1 MYRIGEFSHLCE
13 TTIKTLRHYDK
24 INLLKPS
31 KIDDFT
37 GYRYY
42 EENQKLILDRIKDL
56 QFAGFSLNEIKKLL
70 TENSNEKLN
79 EQIKKIQEENSK
91 KIKILKKMKKN
102 MENTVIELITNP
114 NFLIVGK
121 IVNIKNRN
129 NIKEIIKNIDKKQE
143 KYFKNYDLI
152 IENYEKGYEEKNI
165 NCFIGRII
173 PDNIKDNPNML
184 ISLKKKGLI
193 ILNNNKVKT
202 VLHSTVKQSVNETY
216 KELIEYAHKNNIQ
229 IRGNFQEV
237 YSKDK
242 IDIYVEA
249 YDLNIENED
258 ELTHRNNLKN
268 KIKNIYPKEFIGTWS
283 LQGEITEL
291 PRNFNPLKKHYYPDT
306 KYVTLE
312 LKEDGSTNFNN
323 ITWKDKYL
331 IIKENDIVYYSYLH
345 KPKKKFFKTYMTVLI
360 NQKESNSRPYEY
372 YYKKIK

>member
-91 KIKILKKMKKN
+91 KIKILQKMKKN

>member
-91 KIKILKKMKKN
+91 KIKILQKMKKN

-306 KYVTLE
+306 EYVTLE

>member
-42 EENQKLILDRIKDL
+42 EENQKLILDWIKDL
-56 QFAGFSLNEIKKLL
+56 QFAGFSLNEIKK
-70 TENSNEKLN
+70 
-79 EQIKKIQEENSK
+79 IQEENSK
-91 KIKILKKMKKN
+91 KIKILQKMKKN

-202 VLHSTVKQSVNETY
+202 VLHSTVKQSVNKTY

-258 ELTHRNNLKN
+258 ELLHRNNLKN
-268 KIKNIYPKEFIGTWS
+268 KIKDVHDKEFIGTWV
-283 LQGEITEL
+283 LQGEVTEL

-306 KYVTLE
+306 KYKILE
-312 LKEDGSTNFNN
+312 LNKDGTTNFKN
-323 ITWKDKYL
+323 ITWKANYL
-331 IIKENDIVYYSYLH
+331 IIKENNITYYSYLI
-345 KPKKKFFKTYMTVLI
+345 KPKRKLFKKYMRVLI
-360 NQKESNSRPYEY
+360 NQKESNARPYCY

>member
-1 MYRIGEFSHLCE
+1 MTKQG
-13 TTIKTLRHYDK
+13 
-24 INLLKPS
+24 
-31 KIDDFT
+31 
-37 GYRYY
+37 
-42 EENQKLILDRIKDL
+42 
-56 QFAGFSLNEIKKLL
+56 
-70 TENSNEKLN
+70 
-79 EQIKKIQEENSK
+79 
-91 KIKILKKMKKN
+91 
-102 MENTVIELITNP
+102 VELITNP

-121 IVNIKNRN
+121 ITTLKERN
-129 NIKEIIKNIDKKQE
+129 SIIKAIEQIDKKQE

-258 ELTHRNNLKN
+258 ELEYRNKLKE
-268 KIKNIYPKEFIGTWS
+268 KIKNIHPKEFIGTWQ

-291 PRNFNPLKKHYYPDT
+291 PSMFNPIKKHYYPDT
-306 KYVTLE
+306 KYEVLE
-312 LKEDGSTNFNN
+312 LHEDGTTNFNN
-323 ITWKDKYL
+323 IIWKDKYL
-331 IIKENDIVYYSYLH
+331 IITENKITYYSYLH
-345 KPKKKFFKTYMTVLI
+345 KPKKKYFKTYMNVLI

-372 YYKKIK
+372 YYKKIN

>member
-56 QFAGFSLNEIKKLL
+56 QFAGFTLKEIKKLL

-91 KIKILKKMKKN
+91 KIKILQKMKKN